1 MEYSGKNVVIMTC
14 SNCNAKCK
22 HCYISYSGNFESKQ
36 LLELVNTL
44 KSKYD
49 VQLNGTEIILHP
61 EFFPVLKIVK
71 QKSIMTNG
79 IEIFKNPK
87 IVDELIKY
95 GVSEISMS
103 YHLGIHK
110 KISTVNE
117 KIILSNIK
125 LLKEKG
131 IRPKIMVTIDKDNY
145 KEIESMCD
153 YIYSLGLDYIKFT
166 NYLQMGKA
174 ISLDKNNILT
184 PEQISI
190 FFEQLRKV
198 RAKYDREE
206 LTIKRCGSF
215 GIDYNN
221 PECNFKCLA
230 YNDLV
235 VITPDLN
242 VYPCIF
248 LTIPGF
254 EIGKV
259 IDGKII
265 INEKAFNKADKC
277 LACEIH
283 NKQNKIETLVRK
295 TN

>member
-1 MEYSGKNVVIMTC
+1 MEFNGENVVIMTC

-22 HCYISYSGNFESKQ
+22 HCYISYKGNFNSDELNK
-36 LLELVNTL
+36 LVNTL
-44 KSKYD
+44 SKKYK

-61 EFFPVLKIVK
+61 EFFPILKSLN

-79 IEIFKNPK
+79 IEIFKNPA

-110 KISTVNE
+110 DISTVNE
-117 KIILSNIK
+117 DIVLSNIK
-125 LLKEKG
+125 FLKEKG

-145 KEIESMCD
+145 NQIEDMCD
-153 YIYSLGLDYIKFT
+153 YAYRLGVDYIKFT

-174 ISLDKNNILT
+174 SLLDKKNILNAN
-184 PEQISI
+184 QKSV

-198 RAKYDREE
+198 REKYDKKD

-215 GIDYNN
+215 GIDNKCKK
-221 PECNFKCLA
+221 CNFNCFA

-248 LTIPGF
+248 LAIPGY

-259 IDGKII
+259 INGKIML
-265 INEKAFNKADKC
+265 NEKYYNNGDKC
-277 LACEIH
+277 LASEIH
-283 NKQNKIETLVRK
+283 NKEKQIHELISIK
-295 TN
+295 